1 MNLKKNAFK
10 GLILLAAVV
19 ALCMFFSG
27 TLRTITTAKV
37 KIVRGK
43 NGKLEQKTE
52 LTGKAVFPEE
62 ESIRYALGEGR
73 VMVITKV
80 NTRAGYTVQEG
91 DVLVEGAIQDYD
103 STMKGWQDSYDEA
116 VEQLMQLET
125 KNSSLRLRRTDE
137 QYEEAYYALSDARK
151 AALDARVSLQTQ
163 LNQEELSLDMNG
175 AVPEEG
181 SEILRALAENLQ
193 KAEAAQEDA
202 QTALDALTRYAP
214 EDDVWT
220 YLTEKRSL
228 NAKLE
233 DLEEKM
239 LSLSEL
245 NAAVGHICAPH
256 DGYVATCEIKA
267 GDTYDGLTELLTIS
281 AENVDPVLRAD
292 ISSIERVVNEG
303 AVMTIPTDKRGNVE
317 TKVIAVGVD
326 SDGKRYADVA
336 ITKDVTA
343 ALGSVYSMLQNDIR
357 MVLTAK
363 ATQSTTLLNAAAV
376 HGSGDDRYVF
386 VVSTDYSSLGSS
398 KLTVHKMKVTVLG
411 EADGLVSV
419 EEDMD
424 YYDLAYM
431 EDRPISDGDTVMKYM
446 D

>member
-43 NGKLEQKTE
+43 SGKLEQKTE
-52 LTGKAVFPEE
+52 LTGKTVFPEE

-163 LNQEELSLDMNG
+163 LNQEELSMDMNG

-220 YLTEKRSL
+220 YLTEKRTL

>member
-181 SEILRALAENLQ
+181 SEILRALAQNLQ